1 MSALKLLLIQL
12 RVERTGII
20 GWSVGLFAFT
30 LMIGASY
37 TLIEDDAAQWEE
49 LFENFSGFE
58 EALGVDS
65 FTSVDGY
72 LKGQAVALFPLLL
85 GIYGGLAATKSLAG
99 AQETGRLDHVLAR
112 PIPRLRYLFV
122 TSGALAIG
130 QLAILVA
137 AALGAVIGY
146 AAADQS
152 DEVLGNSFL
161 MVMEVLPIALA
172 HLALGILAGVL
183 VSRRGPANAI
193 VMGVV
198 VGGFALDILGKLVE
212 DLDWLEYVTPYGW
225 WSRSDW
231 FNGDVD
237 ALYLVGSTVVTI
249 AAMGFA
255 AVRFDQKD
263 L

>member
-1 MSALKLLLIQL
+1 MQL
-12 RVERTGII
+12 RVERAGLI
-20 GWSVGLFAFT
+20 GWSAGLFLFT
-30 LMIGASY
+30 LLIGASY
-37 TLIEDDAAQWEE
+37 SLIEGDAAEWEE

-85 GIYGGLAATKSLAG
+85 GIYGGLAATKGLAG
-99 AQETGRLDHVLAR
+99 AQESGRLDHVLAR
-112 PIPRLRYLFV
+112 PLSRLQYLFV
-122 TSGALAIG
+122 TSGALALG
-130 QLAILVA
+130 QLAILLA
-137 AALGAVIGY
+137 AGLGAVIGY

-161 MVMEVLPIALA
+161 MVLEVLPIALA
-172 HLALGILAGVL
+172 HLALGVLAGVL

-198 VGGFALDILGKLVE
+198 VGGFAIDIMGKLVE
-212 DLDWLEYVTPYGW
+212 DLDWLQYVTPYGW
-225 WSRSDW
+225 WGRSDW
-231 FNGDVD
+231 FNGEAD
-237 ALYLVGSTVVTI
+237 ALYLVGTMVLMISAMAV
-249 AAMGFA
+249 AAWQ
-255 AVRFDQKD
+255 FDEKD